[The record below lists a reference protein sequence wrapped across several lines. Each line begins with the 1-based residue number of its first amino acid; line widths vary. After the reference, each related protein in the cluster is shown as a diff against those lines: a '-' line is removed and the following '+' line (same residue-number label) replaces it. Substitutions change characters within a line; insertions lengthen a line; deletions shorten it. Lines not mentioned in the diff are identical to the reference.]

1 MLHALVEDFHGSSHR
16 THNPTS
22 NDALRQFQMMEAEQ
36 MNALVKIQQT
46 LSNLVQRKELRMAA
60 VKVVYAEVSLLE
72 LLMESLPQPGT
83 DVQERLRTLL
93 KTEQVVGPQVAFVI
107 GGPFAGQNRL
117 T

>member
-83 DVQERLRTLL
+83 DVQERQ
-93 KTEQVVGPQVAFVI
+93 KT
-107 GGPFAGQNRL
+107 R
-117 T
+117 